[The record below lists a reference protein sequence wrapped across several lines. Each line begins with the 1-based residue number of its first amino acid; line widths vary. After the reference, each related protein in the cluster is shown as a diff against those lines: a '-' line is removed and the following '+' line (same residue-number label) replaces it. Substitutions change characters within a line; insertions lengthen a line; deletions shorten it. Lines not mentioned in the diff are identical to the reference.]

1 MIDRINGNTES
12 KFQHLMVLATIL
24 MMVVTIS
31 CKEAS
36 QPIQTTDGEKN
47 TASDLITKINAVQEQ
62 IMVQGNISE
71 DEEQALLS
79 LCSIVSKDDGM
90 AVYTSDDS
98 IILKDVEMAPVYD
111 GCQDLSIK
119 ETRACFD
126 QKITT
131 FIKREFNLSISK
143 DLHLTAPKKVEAFFI
158 IDENGDVT
166 GMKVRDSEVTIQ
178 AEILRVLRKIPV
190 MEPATQ
196 NGESVSVLCSIVITY
211 GNDIDVDVTYIPERP
226 N

>member
-1 MIDRINGNTES
+1 MIDRINGYTES
-12 KFQHLMVLATIL
+12 KFQHLMVPATIL
-24 MMVVTIS
+24 IMVLTIS

-36 QPIQTTDGEKN
+36 QPIQTTDSEKN

-111 GCQDLSIK
+111 GCEDLSIE

-126 QKITT
+126 HKISA
-131 FIKREFNLSISK
+131 FVKREFNLSISK
-143 DLHLTAPKKVEAFFI
+143 DLNLTDSKKVEAFLI

-166 GMKVRDSEVTIQ
+166 GMKVRDSEVNIQ

-211 GNDIDVDVTYIPERP
+211 GNEIDVDVTYIPERP

>member
-1 MIDRINGNTES
+1 MNNRINGYTES
-12 KFQHLMVLATIL
+12 KFQHLIFIATIL

-36 QPIQTTDGEKN
+36 QPIQTTDSEKN

-111 GCQDLSIK
+111 GCENLPIE
-119 ETRACFD
+119 ETKACFD
-126 QKITT
+126 HKISA
-131 FIKREFNLSISK
+131 FVKREFNLSISK
-143 DLHLTAPKKVEAFFI
+143 DLNLTTPKKVEAFFI

-166 GMKVRDSEVTIQ
+166 GMKVRDSEVNIQ

-196 NGESVSVLCSIVITY
+196 NGNSVSVLCSIVITY
-211 GNDIDVDVTYIPERP
+211 GNDIDVVVTYIPERP